1 MNSNQILTPEQAKSA
16 LNHKK
21 FIALDTESTGFHP
34 NDTYSFLIE
43 IGAVKVINGEV
54 VDRFDEL
61 INPGI
66 PIPKRIE
73 ELTGITDAMV
83 ANKEN
88 YIEVLSR
95 FRKWCDSDEF
105 IFIMHNAPH
114 DLKFLN
120 YFGKKC
126 GIEFNEPT
134 IDTQPVAKS
143 LLHDGYWETISKRI
157 NENYKLSS
165 LATLFGI
172 PDKNHHRADND
183 AELTYEVFSKLRKVA
198 FKKEPNLVYFQTFKY
213 PSKNKEINSKTKEK
227 QTAKIVSICPWDK
240 KERIYIKLSKEQ
252 ENETVYGTIFYDF
265 SYKNWRIKETGFPIK
280 TFAYIEKRIKELYGT
295 EDLTYENFQS
305 RMYPSCFVNIE

>member
-1 MNSNQILTPEQAKSA
+1 MKSEQILTPEQAKTA
-16 LNHKK
+16 LNYKK

-66 PIPKRIE
+66 PIPKKIE
-73 ELTGITDAMV
+73 ELTGISDSMV
-83 ANKEN
+83 ADKQG
-88 YIEVLSR
+88 YVEVLSR

-105 IFIMHNAPH
+105 IFVMHNAPH

-134 IDTQPVAKS
+134 IDTQPLAKH
-143 LLHDGYWETISKRI
+143 LLHDGYWGTISKRI
-157 NENYKLSS
+157 KENYKLTS
-165 LATLFGI
+165 LATLFSI

-198 FKKEPNLVYFQTFKY
+198 FKKECNLVYFQTFKY
-213 PSKNKEINSKTKEK
+213 PSKKEDDTPKEK
-227 QTAKIVSICPWDK
+227 RKAKIVSICPWDK
-240 KERIYIKLSKEQ
+240 KERIYIKLSE
-252 ENETVYGTIFYDF
+252 EIGDETTYATIFYDF
-265 SYKNWRIKETGFPIK
+265 YYKNWKIKEAGFPIK
-280 TFAYIEKRIKELYGT
+280 TFAYIEKRVKELYGV
-295 EDLTYENFQS
+295 EDLEFENFQS
-305 RMYPSCFVNIE
+305 RMYPSCYVNVE